1 MRMWLAS
8 RSREKR
14 HVGGGL
20 CGGWAQKK
28 RDKEQ
33 RWLQTQRKSDM
44 GKKVDYIY
52 YDEQER
58 DMCLI
63 VQNVALIRN
72 ATIECK
78 QLRDWR

>member
-1 MRMWLAS
+1 
-8 RSREKR
+8 
-14 HVGGGL
+14 
-20 CGGWAQKK
+20 
-28 RDKEQ
+28 
-33 RWLQTQRKSDM
+33 M